1 MAVPSFPEPSIARHE
16 EGFLKS
22 RDHLRLFWQRYTPPA
37 PRATVAVLH
46 GYGDHCGR
54 YAGLTRALCAAG
66 LEAALVD
73 FRGHGQSDGRRA
85 HVDAFGDYLDDL
97 DAFLTRVRALADGR
111 PLFVAAHSQGAL
123 VATLWAVARGRGGE
137 GLRGFVLSSPYFR
150 LALTPPFYKVAAARL
165 LDGVLPWLPMQTGLR
180 MADLTSDPE
189 MQAWTAHDRLYGRVA
204 TPRWFGEFQKAQ
216 AEVLRRAGEFR
227 APLLVLAAGA
237 DVIADPRVAEE
248 FVARAG
254 SVDKAFLRLEGKM
267 HEIWNETDR
276 DRSIAR
282 AVEWI
287 GAHLPAGEA

>member
-22 RDHLRLFWQRYTPPA
+22 RDHLRLFWQSYTPPA
-37 PRATVAVLH
+37 ARATVAVLH
-46 GYGDHCGR
+46 GYGDHSGR

-66 LEAALVD
+66 LEVALVD

-97 DAFLTRVRALADGR
+97 DAFLGKVRAGAGAR
-111 PLFVAAHSQGAL
+111 PLFVAGHSQGGL
-123 VATLWAVARGRGGE
+123 VATLWAITRGKGGD
-137 GLRGFVLSSPYFR
+137 GVRGFVLSSPYFR

-165 LDGVLPWLPMQTGLR
+165 FERVLPWLPMQTGLR
-180 MADLTSDPE
+180 MRDLTSDPE
-189 MQAWTAHDRLYGRVA
+189 MQTWTAHDRLYGRVA

-216 AEVLRRAGEFR
+216 TEVLRRAGEFR

-248 FVARAG
+248 FASRAG
-254 SVDKAFLRLEGKM
+254 SADKTFLRLEGMM
-267 HEIWNETDR
+267 HEIWNEQDR
-276 DRSIAR
+276 DRPLGQAVDWIAAR
-282 AVEWI
+282 
-287 GAHLPAGEA
+287 LPAGEA